1 MKSIADPFLRR
12 PVLTLV
18 VSLIVLLAGLVS
30 LPLLQVENLPPIAP
44 GRVTVR
50 ANYPGASPE
59 VVEQGVTA
67 LLEKQFN
74 GLERLDTIRS
84 TSSANGSSITLGFEG
99 GDPELNQINTQNEAA
114 VVSRQLPA
122 QVARF
127 GVQVRRSSDDLLM
140 VLSFSADAK
149 EYSDTFLSGW
159 VDQVVRDRLQ
169 RVPGVGEVSV
179 SGGSGLA
186 FRLWLDPVKL
196 EERGLTIGDVRTALQ
211 QQNLLAALGQAGAAP
226 SPLGQEITLPLRME
240 GRMRNAADF
249 SDLVVARTPNGGVTL
264 LNDVGRVELGN
275 ESYDAIATNLKG
287 QTTVA
292 LVIYQ
297 RDGSNAIAVSDAVN
311 EAIDELAPK
320 FPPGIEL
327 QLITDEADYVRGSIH
342 GTADSL
348 RDAVVLVFV
357 VLLLGLG
364 NSRLALITASA
375 VPVALIGAL
384 SLLKLTGQS
393 INTLTLFGMVLATG
407 LVVDDAIVVSED
419 IGRRLERGTPPLQAA
434 REAMAELS
442 GAVIATSLVLV
453 VVFIPVLGMGGSLG
467 RLYAPIAITISAS
480 ILLST
485 LNALSFTPVAASRL
499 LKPNQPE
506 PQWLLRWM
514 DPCRR
519 ALEGL
524 EQPYSQWLD
533 RVMQQRRRVV
543 LFLLAG
549 LVLTGIVLQTR
560 PTSFIPQEDNGQ
572 LRGVVILADGLGIQE
587 TQAVLEQVRQ
597 VVAKEPLITRANF
610 YAGRSFG
617 DSSPNKG
624 TFYLRLA
631 PIETRH
637 GKEASTAAV
646 GERLNAQ
653 LRRSVRGAVV
663 QLSEAPSVRGF
674 SSEGGLELELLD
686 TSNGQMNLEGFE
698 AEARAF
704 IRAATA
710 TGQFERVSTRFTA
723 GAPQIQLVPNRLQ
736 MASLGVDLSTVIDTL
751 GASFGSDYVND
762 SFESGQVRKVIVQ
775 LDGAGR
781 RDAADV
787 LDLTVKNRNGL
798 LIPLAELVQVERG
811 SGPTTI
817 NHTRLDRAIS
827 IRAIPKPGVSS
838 GQAIALLEQVQ
849 REMGNGSTEISWAGL
864 AREEAKASGGNLRV
878 FGLAIVV
885 MVLVLAALYDNFLDP
900 FVILVTVP
908 LALLGAGLG
917 LAARGLALDVYGQM
931 GLLVLVSLAAKNGI
945 LIVEFANQRLKEG
958 LALDLAIRQ
967 ASIARLRPIL
977 LTAFSSLAGFL
988 PLLFASGFGSGSRVS
1003 IGTVVFFGLLV
1014 STVLSL
1020 FVVPVIYRI
1029 MKGWELD
1036 WIRQSAPR

>member
-1 MKSIADPFLRR
+1 
-12 PVLTLV
+12 
-18 VSLIVLLAGLVS
+18 
-30 LPLLQVENLPPIAP
+30 
-44 GRVTVR
+44 
-50 ANYPGASPE
+50 
-59 VVEQGVTA
+59 
-67 LLEKQFN
+67 
-74 GLERLDTIRS
+74 
-84 TSSANGSSITLGFEG
+84 
-99 GDPELNQINTQNEAA
+99 
-114 VVSRQLPA
+114 
-122 QVARF
+122 
-127 GVQVRRSSDDLLM
+127 
-140 VLSFSADAK
+140 
-149 EYSDTFLSGW
+149 
-159 VDQVVRDRLQ
+159 
-169 RVPGVGEVSV
+169 
-179 SGGSGLA
+179 
-186 FRLWLDPVKL
+186 
-196 EERGLTIGDVRTALQ
+196 
-211 QQNLLAALGQAGAAP
+211 
-226 SPLGQEITLPLRME
+226 
-240 GRMRNAADF
+240 
-249 SDLVVARTPNGGVTL
+249 
-264 LNDVGRVELGN
+264 
-275 ESYDAIATNLKG
+275 
-287 QTTVA
+287 
-292 LVIYQ
+292 
-297 RDGSNAIAVSDAVN
+297 
-311 EAIDELAPK
+311 
-320 FPPGIEL
+320 
-327 QLITDEADYVRGSIH
+327 
-342 GTADSL
+342 
-348 RDAVVLVFV
+348 
-357 VLLLGLG
+357 
-364 NSRLALITASA
+364 
-375 VPVALIGAL
+375 
-384 SLLKLTGQS
+384 
-393 INTLTLFGMVLATG
+393 MVLATG

-453 VVFIPVLGMGGSLG
+453 VVFIPVLGLTGSLG

-480 ILLST
+480 ILFST

-499 LKPNQPE
+499 LGPNQRE
-506 PQWLLRWM
+506 PKWLLRWI
-514 DPCRR
+514 DPPRR
-519 ALEGL
+519 TLEAL
-524 EQPYSQWLD
+524 EQPYGRWLD
-533 RVMQQRRRVV
+533 RVMHQRRRVV
-543 LFLLAG
+543 VLLLAG
-549 LVLTGIVLQTR
+549 LVLTGIVLQSR

-597 VVAKEPLITRANF
+597 TVASEPLITRANF

-631 PIETRH
+631 PIETRR
-637 GKEASTAAV
+637 GPEASTAAV
-646 GERLNAQ
+646 GERLNAK

-704 IRAATA
+704 IRAAMA
-710 TGQFERVSTRFTA
+710 TGRFERVSTRFTA

-775 LDGAGR
+775 LDGSGR
-781 RDAADV
+781 EDAEAV
-787 LDLTVKNRNGL
+787 LDLNVKNRDGL

-817 NHTRLDRAIS
+817 NHTRLARAIS

-849 REMGNGSTEISWAGL
+849 REMGNSSTEISWAGL

-958 LALDLAIRQ
+958 LGLDLAIRQ

-977 LTAFSSLAGFL
+977 LTAFSSLAGFV

-1003 IGTVVFFGLLV
+1003 IGTVVFFGLFV

-1029 MKGWELD
+1029 VKGWELG
-1036 WIRQSAPR
+1036 WIGRLAPP

>member
-1 MKSIADPFLRR
+1 
-12 PVLTLV
+12 
-18 VSLIVLLAGLVS
+18 VS
-30 LPLLQVENLPPIAP
+30 E
-44 GRVTVR
+44 
-50 ANYPGASPE
+50 
-59 VVEQGVTA
+59 
-67 LLEKQFN
+67 
-74 GLERLDTIRS
+74 
-84 TSSANGSSITLGFEG
+84 
-99 GDPELNQINTQNEAA
+99 
-114 VVSRQLPA
+114 
-122 QVARF
+122 
-127 GVQVRRSSDDLLM
+127 
-140 VLSFSADAK
+140 
-149 EYSDTFLSGW
+149 
-159 VDQVVRDRLQ
+159 
-169 RVPGVGEVSV
+169 
-179 SGGSGLA
+179 
-186 FRLWLDPVKL
+186 
-196 EERGLTIGDVRTALQ
+196 
-211 QQNLLAALGQAGAAP
+211 
-226 SPLGQEITLPLRME
+226 
-240 GRMRNAADF
+240 
-249 SDLVVARTPNGGVTL
+249 
-264 LNDVGRVELGN
+264 
-275 ESYDAIATNLKG
+275 
-287 QTTVA
+287 
-292 LVIYQ
+292 
-297 RDGSNAIAVSDAVN
+297 AVN
-311 EAIDELAPK
+311 QAIDELSPK

-342 GTADSL
+342 GTVDSL

-364 NSRLALITASA
+364 NSRLALITSAA

-453 VVFIPVLGMGGSLG
+453 VVFIPVLGLTGSLG

-480 ILLST
+480 ILFST

-499 LKPNQPE
+499 LRQNQTE
-506 PQWLLRWM
+506 PSWLLRWI
-514 DPCRR
+514 DPSRR
-519 ALEGL
+519 ALEAL
-524 EQPYSQWLD
+524 EKPYGQWLD
-533 RVMQQRRRVV
+533 RVMHQRRRVV
-543 LFLLAG
+543 LLLLAG

-560 PTSFIPQEDNGQ
+560 PTSFIPQEDTGQ

-587 TQAVLEQVRQ
+587 TQAVLDQVRQ
-597 VVAKEPLITRANF
+597 TVASEPLITRANF
-610 YAGRSFG
+610 NAGRSFG

-624 TFYLRLA
+624 TFFLRLA
-631 PIETRH
+631 PIETRRGAH
-637 GKEASTAAV
+637 ASTAAV
-646 GERLNAQ
+646 GERLNAK
-653 LRRSVRGAVV
+653 LRRRVRGAVV

-674 SSEGGLELELLD
+674 SSEGGLEMELLD
-686 TSNGQMNLEGFE
+686 TSNGQMNLEAFE

-710 TGQFERVSTRFTA
+710 TGRFERVSTRFTA

-817 NHTRLDRAIS
+817 NHTRLDRSIS

-849 REMGNGSTEISWAGL
+849 REMGNGNTEISWAGL

-917 LAARGLALDVYGQM
+917 LAARGLPLDVYGQM

-958 LALDLAIRQ
+958 LALDLAIRE

-977 LTAFSSLAGFL
+977 LTAFSSLAGFV

-1029 MKGWELD
+1029 VKGWELG
-1036 WIRQSAPR
+1036 WMGRAAPP